1 MDEKELKN
9 ASPEA
14 LKKALHEAEDELR
27 SMRSALS
34 AHQLAQVRK
43 VRVVKKTIARIK
55 TILCQKISA

>member
-14 LKKALHEAEDELR
+14 LNKKLAEVEGELR

-34 AHQLAQVRK
+34 THQLSQVRK
-43 VRVVKKTIARIK
+43 IREAKKLVARIK
-55 TILCQKISA
+55 TILRQKITV